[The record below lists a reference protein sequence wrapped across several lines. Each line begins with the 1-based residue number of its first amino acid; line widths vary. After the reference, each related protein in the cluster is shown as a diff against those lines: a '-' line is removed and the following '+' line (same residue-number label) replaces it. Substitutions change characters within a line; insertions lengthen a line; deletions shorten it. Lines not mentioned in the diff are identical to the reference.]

1 MLYEVITDETE
12 RARLSRQIQQRLH
25 DLAIFVPGYS
35 VPYSRA
41 GAWRYVRLPAV
52 PGTKVSGMEGLFWP
66 MDGYPYSAGGLLWID
81 PALKQETEAARQAG
95 RAFEPRVVIDKT
107 FQRQP

>member
-1 MLYEVITDETE
+1 MRSSSQSGTRIT
-12 RARLSRQIQQRLH
+12 SYN
-25 DLAIFVPGYS
+25 VCY
-35 VPYSRA
+35 
-41 GAWRYVRLPAV
+41 
-52 PGTKVSGMEGLFWP
+52 TKLLR
-66 MDGYPYSAGGLLWID
+66 YSAGGLLWID